1 MIQSQLWLIDLEL
14 LLQYRCYHVVIL
26 KKNITNVLQ
35 YSILDKGRA
44 MLGVNMVLAILQQE
58 RITVREN
65 RKLLVSLS

>member
-26 KKNITNVLQ
+26 KRNITNVLQ